1 MREGIRLPTGSGILR
16 ARNNLE
22 IRSYVVAIV
31 SDNQRL
37 HKLVRLTCHAKQH
50 DERTHTLYFFDWRIE
65 SKEPIDPYP
74 ILRYKNYHRRWDRH
88 RAVVCRHFRA
98 HIVVQFKN
106 KISLFFQM
114 PISRSAYLMF

>member
-37 HKLVRLTCHAKQH
+37 HKFVRLTCHAKQH

-74 ILRYKNYHRRWDRH
+74 ILRYKNYHPRWDHH
-88 RAVVCRHFRA
+88 RAVVSALSSIYSRTVQKQDITFFSDA
-98 HIVVQFKN
+98 HIT
-106 KISLFFQM
+106 
-114 PISRSAYLMF
+114 